1 VPSPLAVLAMESA
14 ASVKKG
20 VRWTIQ
26 FLDAESCRC
35 GSVDTAY
42 GNRGLGLAYASY
54 SDMHA
59 CIHEVDDSFLSGH
72 PPSLNLPN

>member
-1 VPSPLAVLAMESA
+1 MQSLADVAAWTLPMETE
-14 ASVKKG
+14 G
-20 VRWTIQ
+20 METEGW
-26 FLDAESCRC
+26 DWP
-35 GSVDTAY
+35 
-42 GNRGLGLAYASY
+42 YASY